1 VERELANELHPRQ
14 MPGMLSSRQH
24 EERDPIKHDMLS
36 AARRYR
42 YVLLVVVRAPE
53 QDPRTPTSVLR
64 AVSVPVSCVAPRSR
78 L

>member
-1 VERELANELHPRQ
+1 MNCISGRCRGCSPLASMIERY
-14 MPGMLSSRQH
+14 
-24 EERDPIKHDMLS
+24 PIKHDMLS

-42 YVLLVVVRAPE
+42 YVLLVALRAPE
-53 QDPRTPTSVLR
+53 RDPRTPTSVLR